1 MRRLAV
7 VTGVALVLAS
17 TTSLAWGKGPVK
29 ASLKGPGLQEPVTFG
44 GGENAGSDVMML
56 AESAG
61 LFPALFFESPSPM
74 EEHRPEGRLGPRYS
88 VAYSIPAPVG
98 GSGTV
103 LQYVYPYAAGGPVTY
118 TPPGQPFLEGEAD
131 GDKPFFTHGGWF
143 EATSLL
149 KSTLVSAGLPSE
161 RPLPL
166 REPSEPTPGLPAI
179 WPVLG
184 VIVLCALALTIA
196 FLRRRGL
203 TSTRQAAV

>member
-17 TTSLAWGKGPVK
+17 TMSPAWGKGPVE
-29 ASLKGPGLQEPVTFG
+29 ASLRGPGLEEPVTLG

-74 EEHRPEGRLGPRYS
+74 ERHRPEGRLGPRYS
-88 VAYSIPAPVG
+88 VDYSIPAPVG
-98 GSGTV
+98 GSATV
-103 LQYVYPYAAGGPVTY
+103 IQYVYPYAAGGPVTY
-118 TPPGQPFLEGEAD
+118 TPPGQPFLEGEAED
-131 GDKPFFTHGGWF
+131 DKSFFTHGGWF

-161 RPLPL
+161 PPPPL
-166 REPSEPTPGLPAI
+166 EKPSAPTPVTPVI
-179 WPVLG
+179 WPVIGGVVLLG
-184 VIVLCALALTIA
+184 TALIA
-196 FLRRRGL
+196 MLRRRGL
-203 TSTRQAAV
+203 TSTQHGAV